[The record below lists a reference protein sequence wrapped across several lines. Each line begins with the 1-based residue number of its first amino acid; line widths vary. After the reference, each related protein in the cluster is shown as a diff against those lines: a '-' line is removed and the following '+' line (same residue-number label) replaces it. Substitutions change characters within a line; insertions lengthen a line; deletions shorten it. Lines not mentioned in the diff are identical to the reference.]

1 MGGDVRGRERFQP
14 LSLLK
19 SGLGVETWLASDTAG
34 GGKAVLRNAA
44 AERSTALLQQ
54 ECRVLATVDHPGS
67 ARLLDH
73 GRQGRECWLAREWVE
88 GVTLRERLCRGTLG
102 WDEGLRLALG
112 LAQAL
117 EAVHSVGVVHRDV
130 KPENLVLAADGGRP
144 VLLDFAL
151 ARVGTDDGFAGH
163 LVGTPLYMS
172 PEQAGLVDLPV
183 SPGSDLYSLGLL
195 LAEAWVGP
203 QAVTSD
209 SLAEALRLRAGRDC
223 LSLASFRPDVPGRLE
238 ALVGLLTQTDPRRRY
253 PSARVLVGHLELL
266 LHGQD
271 RPVDLAAGPPT
282 LPPSAPFVGRR
293 EEIEAIRA
301 EAEPAL
307 RGEPGGL
314 VLCEAPAGGGKS
326 RLLEEAALRLRA
338 AGFRVVRARGA
349 RVDSGANRPL
359 FDALRR
365 EALQDADLAGQ
376 WSAVEADL
384 RKRGSASLDL
394 DPARLAGVAT
404 WMAER
409 LAPLL
414 VVLDDAPR
422 ADALTLSVL
431 DRLRRPGVAV
441 LCGGRP
447 EEAGA
452 LSGVGWTRRLEVP
465 PFTKAEVAEA
475 VRGMAGTCPED
486 LESRILELGGGN
498 PLLTQEALHLWW
510 GPRSLAGGLEG
521 SDRAGALLRSRVSTL
536 SEEHLGVLGRAA
548 VLGLTVDLG
557 LLVALEGEAT
567 WPAVEA
573 GARARLLGVESESST
588 LRFSHERVR
597 EALREG
603 VAPQARTELHRR
615 AARHLESQQPE
626 RGQEIALH
634 LAACGEVEGAAVRA
648 LPAARAARARFDLV
662 AAEALYEVAL
672 RGLPRERAEER
683 AECFAGLGWLEMIA
697 GRHAR
702 AVERLEQG
710 MAEGTGEWTGWRLP
724 VLLANAHCHGGSLRD
739 SVAWGNR
746 IIEYLGERIPARP
759 GLAIPLEILKLS
771 FWKGDLGTLPCP
783 EPLAAMANCAFA
795 TLTAYGHTGQI
806 DVAVWAS
813 LRSAN
818 QLRRYAPSSAT
829 LRTMS
834 IAVVAMAHIG
844 QAGLAR
850 RWFGPAAGLL
860 GSADDDWDRGRALA
874 RLGAA
879 LVYTGELARARAT
892 CDEAARLL
900 SSSGD
905 RWEIGG
911 AQYHSLMARYFQGSF
926 QEMEQDARRARRL
939 AAEIQDAQLE
949 VGLRHL
955 LHLAGLHPERGLP
968 QAPEAGNLIARMLG
982 SFCEGLDRLRKGE
995 TAAALQHLGESVRT
1009 LPIERG
1015 GFYRTWASLWLAH
1028 ALRLDGRRE
1037 EARRHLGT
1045 VRAHWN
1051 GHPGFRP
1058 MLLREEA
1065 LLALGRGHGARARTK
1080 LRESVAEARRLGMR
1094 WEEALSLQECGLAG
1108 EALGWPEAA
1117 DAARD
1122 GDALRLSLGR
1132 PGRSHLP
1139 GVAEAPPGNLA
1150 TSVRLDL
1157 LIHAAAAM
1165 VDSEGAR
1172 DEVLRAAE
1180 EAGRRVLLGSRT
1192 EVLVRRDGAWLRER
1206 SGDPAPLSTL
1216 PEEAWVS
1223 ATSLSWAA
1231 GEAPP
1236 SESLLL
1242 DGPGAMA
1249 ACPVRC
1255 RDGRSRV
1262 LLARR
1267 AAGLPFSTQDLKAL
1281 EAVGNLL
1288 RAALDRLHAEEEREK
1303 ALLRAEEGEERF
1315 RALFESAGSAV
1326 LRLSADGRIL
1336 QWNHRTAEMLRLD
1349 PETDLAGRDFLEF
1362 LAPESR
1368 AGFRKRGRE
1377 VLRQGG
1383 SLRGEVRYLREGGL
1397 PAWALVTWA
1406 AWRGEGGQG
1415 LVCTLSDVSLR
1426 RLETLVRLQEQ
1437 ERHLLSCELHD
1448 EVAQVAS
1455 ALRLGLDLRAGRS
1468 PEAPLEELARQAR
1481 HLEGEIESLLALLRS
1496 PFEDGASTVDALR
1509 NLASRCDPNWS
1520 VDLDLDARVDQ
1531 APRRVQVAVYRVIQ
1545 EALRNAGRHARAS
1558 AVRIRVRVSGRAV
1571 LGGVRDDGVGLQ
1583 PTSATR
1589 RRPAYGLQ
1597 GMRWRCEVLGG
1608 SLRVRS
1614 SPEGGTEIRFRLPWK
1629 PGAG

>member
-1 MGGDVRGRERFQP
+1 MRGKERFRP

-19 SGLGVETWLASDTAG
+19 SGLGVETWLASDKVS
-34 GGKAVLRNAA
+34 GGKAVLRTAA
-44 AERSTALLQQ
+44 AERATALLQQ
-54 ECRVLATVDHPGS
+54 ECRVLATVEHPGS

-73 GRQGRECWLAREWVE
+73 GRQGRDCWLAREWVE
-88 GVTLRERLCRGTLG
+88 GATLRERLSRGTLR

-112 LAQAL
+112 LAEAL

-130 KPENLVLAADGGRP
+130 KPENLVLAAEGGRP

-151 ARVGTDDGFAGH
+151 ARMGTEDGFAGH

-203 QAVTSD
+203 QAVISD
-209 SLAEALRLRAGRDC
+209 TLADALRLRAGRDC

-238 ALVGLLTQTDPRRRY
+238 ALVGRLTQTDPRRRY
-253 PSARVLVGHLELL
+253 PSARALVGHLERL
-266 LHGQD
+266 LHGED
-271 RPVDLAAGPPT
+271 RPLDLAEAPST

-293 EEIEAIRA
+293 EEVEAIRA

-349 RVDSGANRPL
+349 RVDSGASRSL

-365 EALQDADLAGQ
+365 EALQDADLAGP

-384 RKRGSASLDL
+384 RKRGAASLDL

-414 VVLDDAPR
+414 VILDDAPR

-431 DRLRRPGVAV
+431 ERLRQPGVAV

-447 EEAGA
+447 EEADA
-452 LSGVGWTRRLEVP
+452 LSGVGWTRRLPLP
-465 PFTKAEVAEA
+465 PFTQAEVAEA
-475 VRGMAGTCPED
+475 VRGMAGTCPEE
-486 LESRILELGGGN
+486 LERRILELGGGN

-510 GPRSLAGGLEG
+510 GPRSLAGGLGG
-521 SDRAGALLRSRVSTL
+521 SDRAGALLRSRVATL
-536 SEEHLGVLGRAA
+536 DHDHRGVLGRAA
-548 VLGLTVDLG
+548 VLGLSVDLG
-557 LLVALEGEAT
+557 LLAALEGEAT
-567 WPAVEA
+567 WPALET
-573 GARARLLGVESESST
+573 GARARLARVESDSST

-597 EALREG
+597 EALVET
-603 VAPQARTELHRR
+603 VAPEERTSLHRR
-615 AARHLESQQPE
+615 AARHLESQHPE

-634 LAACGEVEGAAVRA
+634 LAACGEVEAAAVRA
-648 LPAARAARARFDLV
+648 LPAARAARARLDLV
-662 AAEALYEVAL
+662 GAEALYEVAL

-683 AECFAGLGWLEMIA
+683 AECCAGLGWLEMIA
-697 GRHAR
+697 GRYAR
-702 AVERLEQG
+702 AVQRLEQG
-710 MAEGTGEWTGWRLP
+710 MAEGAGEWTAWRLP
-724 VLLANAHCHGGSLRD
+724 VLLGNAHCHGGSLRD

-746 IIEYLGERIPARP
+746 VIEYLGERIPARP

-771 FWKGDLGTLPCP
+771 LWKGGLGTRPCP

-795 TLTAYGHTGQI
+795 TLTAYGHSGQI

-860 GSADDDWDRGRALA
+860 DSADDDWDRGRALA

-879 LVYTGELARARAT
+879 LLYTGELARARTT

-905 RWEIGG
+905 RWEIGS
-911 AQYHSLMARYFQGSF
+911 AQYHALMARSFQGSLP
-926 QEMEQDARRARRL
+926 EHDARRAWRSAVEL
-939 AAEIQDAQLE
+939 QDAQLE

-955 LHLAGLHPERGLP
+955 LHLAGLRLERGLP
-968 QAPEAGNLIARMLG
+968 QAPESGNLMARMLD
-982 SFCEGLDRLRKGE
+982 SFCEGLDRLLEGE
-995 TAAALQHLGESVRT
+995 AAAAVRHLEESVRT

-1045 VRAHWN
+1045 VRRHWS

-1094 WEEALSLQECGLAG
+1094 WEEALSLQESGLAG
-1108 EALGWPEAA
+1108 EALGWPGAA
-1117 DAARD
+1117 DAARE
-1122 GDALRLSLGR
+1122 GDALRLRLGR
-1132 PGRSHLP
+1132 PGRAHLP
-1139 GVAEAPPGNLA
+1139 GVIEAPPENLA
-1150 TSVRLDL
+1150 SSVRLDL
-1157 LIHAAAAM
+1157 LVNAAAAM

-1172 DEVLRAAE
+1172 VEVLRAAE

-1192 EVLVRRDGAWLRER
+1192 EVLVRRDGAWLHES
-1206 SGDPAPLSTL
+1206 SGAPPGLGTL
-1216 PEEAWVS
+1216 PEEAWAS
-1223 ATSLSWAA
+1223 GTSSTWAA
-1231 GEAPP
+1231 PPGET
-1236 SESLLL
+1236 
-1242 DGPGAMA
+1242 DGPGALA

-1255 RDGRSRV
+1255 RDGQSRV
-1262 LLARR
+1262 LLAWRD
-1267 AAGLPFSTQDLKAL
+1267 AGLPFSTQDLKSL

-1288 RAALDRLHAEEEREK
+1288 RAALDRLHAEEGREK
-1303 ALLRAEEGEERF
+1303 ALRRAEVGEERF
-1315 RALFESAGSAV
+1315 RALFESAGNAV

-1336 QWNHRTAEMLRLD
+1336 QWNHRTTEMLRLD
-1349 PETDLAGRDFLEF
+1349 PGTDLAGRSVLEF
-1362 LAPESR
+1362 LGPESR
-1368 AGFRKRGRE
+1368 AGFQRRCRE
-1377 VLRQGG
+1377 VLHHGG
-1383 SLRGEVRYLREGGL
+1383 NLRGEVRYLREGGL

-1415 LVCTLSDVSLR
+1415 LVCTLTDVSLR
-1426 RLETLVRLQEQ
+1426 RLETLVRMQEQ
-1437 ERHLLSCELHD
+1437 ERHMLSCELHD

-1455 ALRLGLDLRAGRS
+1455 ALRLGLELRVGRS
-1468 PEAPLEELARQAR
+1468 PEADLEDLAGQAR
-1481 HLEGEIESLLALLRS
+1481 HLEREIESLLALLRS

-1509 NLASRCDPNWS
+1509 NLASRCDPAWD
-1520 VDLDLDARVDQ
+1520 VDLALDARIDQ

-1558 AVRIRVRVSGRAV
+1558 RVRVWVRVSGRSV
-1571 LGGVRDDGVGLQ
+1571 LGGVQDDGVGLH
-1583 PTSATR
+1583 PPSAGR
-1589 RRPAYGLQ
+1589 RRPAYGLR

-1608 SLRVRS
+1608 RLRVRS
-1614 SPEGGTEIRFRLPWK
+1614 APGGGTEIRFRLPWK
-1629 PGAG
+1629 PAEG